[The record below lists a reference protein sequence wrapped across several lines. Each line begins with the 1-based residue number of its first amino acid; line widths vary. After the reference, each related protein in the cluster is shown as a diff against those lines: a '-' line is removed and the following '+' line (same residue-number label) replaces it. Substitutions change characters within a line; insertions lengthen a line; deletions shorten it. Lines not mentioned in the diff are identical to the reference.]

1 MEKRLLL
8 KDSKGELIAELLSFT
23 YNAKRMGGAP
33 TISATLHSF
42 VELTL
47 TTDDY
52 VEFNGE
58 KYYIKHTPTSSKGN
72 TDARYKYDLEFVSE
86 RIMLDDIYF
95 YDTTH
100 STDTVS
106 KSIAKSADFLFSGT
120 IYDLADKINS
130 SLEVS
135 KIGGY
140 VVVIGEDI
148 IFSEYK
154 QIKFSNT
161 FISNAIQEF
170 YNTFEVPYYFEWDAT
185 LNKTLVHVTSGI
197 AKSPNVA
204 FEYGKDNAL
213 LSITKTNAN
222 YKIVNRATGVGSSEN
237 IPYYY
242 PNESASG
249 KHTLDASPELG
260 EVKVNYDVL
269 SKHANVADG
278 ETLVYHLKKTDIE
291 YPTSIS
297 YDNQYGVAKNKN
309 NATSFVDT
317 VGGKVVSRG
326 RWHMDSVVRV
336 NFSELAGAEYT
347 IYLGYAFSV
356 VGSDTAT
363 SIIKV
368 LQPEVSLSWGEATL
382 LSDHEVHLKFSGH
395 TSGIHTH
402 YLWID
407 FDIEIDTEQS
417 YGSLPLNLSFSFY
430 RIAEG
435 EEGDYFEL
443 SDGSSLLVAKS
454 GIKVETPS
462 EGGVISISKML
473 NWIEPQKTLMP
484 SIYRGT
490 LGQERFYNAIN
501 GEVKVPFIDS
511 DNANTDPDEYRY
523 SFPEDTFVN
532 PFNEGR
538 PKEHIVTIDD
548 IKPSI
553 VGVEVNGERI
563 DMFSAFA
570 YDENDNNEL
579 DEENHYKHPYFYAK
593 LKKLG
598 FNLFDHANEN
608 GEMTISFT
616 SGDCSA
622 CNFIIGVDGE
632 EDTQKNTVQVD
643 ENGDLLRD
651 ANGDVRSGREGKPKE
666 KAQERQQDT
675 INNEVWIALKKE
687 DSTFGTLYPNA
698 TEKPS
703 IEDTFVI
710 TNINLPLEYILA
722 AEKRLEERIKQYLID
737 NNNEKFNFSIKFSRI
752 YLADEKNK
760 DVRDQIT
767 ENSSIK
773 VIYQGRE
780 ATLYVSSY
788 TYKMTAGEA
797 LPEISVELSDTLS
810 VSNGVMRNVIN
821 QVKAEVMTSVAN
833 VDIVAQGARAF
844 VRKDQNDQTVYRL
857 TANEMDV
864 VKDSNIGGSLDVGGS
879 SSIGGEL
886 TVGRKAGFSDD
897 VNVGGDINVGE
908 YTEILGEISGA
919 KISQDGS
926 AVFKSVRVN
935 ALETFTMIYNKIRAT
950 SAYTAFDD
958 SGTIV
963 DIVEIEGGKYKITF
977 DRNENSYSHPFKSG
991 DILWGVV
998 NKLNDFAY
1006 SIYGR
1011 CWMWVSNAE
1020 LENEPWSLE
1029 ATLFENEDCPD
1040 GENIIPT
1047 ANMVVMHRGNINYD
1061 NKERQRTFFISAK
1074 DGSIIQL
1081 LDVTSPKL
1089 FTLMSSDNPK
1099 NYSNYGVVIGKLPKD
1114 LFDYIQNR
1122 YEYISEEDPIV
1133 YAKYLAVQNLLQIDY
1148 AGRPIRQEI
1157 YRGEWS
1163 YNIATSDEPYQS
1175 TPTSYDTAT
1184 HNGSLWQCMAGGTTA
1199 EPREGIAE
1207 WHKKVSKG
1215 DDSTAV
1221 VYQLKP
1227 SANVVYYRTAEN
1239 KLSVDNLEVVVGVTD
1254 NDGYYDIADQ
1264 YTLEQRGL
1272 AVYYAVDGE
1281 GEPTLLNISPD
1292 GQFVLEDG
1300 SGLII
1305 AETGNELLLEGD
1317 SLDISAIKDNIT
1329 LYLKDIET
1337 NDDRATYIIPVI
1349 KDGEEGKQGRML
1361 YPAGVFDAE
1370 KEYKIENNSAPF
1382 VKEGDTYYVW
1392 VWEGDAK
1399 SGIVPS
1405 QDKEGIYWRPFTYM
1419 NYLFAEFLMAKWARF
1434 GGDNGGVFYEKWLFS
1449 QDGVTSEGQ
1458 EKHYSEYKG
1467 NIFDKDGELGEGYT
1481 PNLAIDFKTGAVMM
1495 NNLTERYRRYQNV
1508 GIVKMEKYHNI
1519 IVQPESGVSP
1529 MLENPVQGFSGPLV
1543 ILPQKESKLA
1553 RNGSAVSIFADM
1565 GDTFRLFAE
1574 KEKSKNIP
1582 LSGLYKIYSTF
1593 SLICADDIIGDESE
1607 PGYAKEPGGTG
1618 QYDGN
1623 WIICH
1628 GCRSKWLVLG
1638 AGDMVSMRLVIS
1650 GETRYWVVT
1659 NSSDIATIE
1668 GDIYLNKDLHW
1679 KTDEIVSS
1687 VTFKESVFNEATG
1700 YYEGFDQIAF
1710 TNASAQN
1717 ENWNN
1722 VGTHTDA
1729 KYIRMLFA
1737 SKNFISKYAYVYM
1750 GYNFP
1755 HIILSTH
1762 KDGWWSDEGNNY
1774 HYRLLDKALDDKNF
1788 PLTKE
1793 Q

>member
-42 VELTL
+42 DELTL

-106 KSIAKSADFLFSGT
+106 KAIAKSADFLFSGT

-297 YDNQYGVAKNKN
+297 YDNQYGVGKNKN

-570 YDENDNNEL
+570 YDESDNNEL

-622 CNFIIGVDGE
+622 CNFIIGVDA
-632 EDTQKNTVQVD
+632 DTQKNTVQVD
-643 ENGDLLRD
+643 VNGDLLRD
-651 ANGDVRSGREGKPKE
+651 EYGDVRSGREGKPKE

-710 TNINLPLEYILA
+710 TNINLPLEYILS

-773 VIYQGRE
+773 VIYQGKE

-788 TYKMTAGEA
+788 TYKMTVGEA

-926 AVFKSVRVN
+926 AIFKSVRVN

-1047 ANMVVMHRGNINYD
+1047 TNMVVMHRGNINYD

-1114 LFDYIQNR
+1114 LFDYIQNS

-1148 AGRPIRQEI
+1148 AGRPIRQEN

-1175 TPTSYDTAT
+1175 TPTSYDTVT
-1184 HNGSLWQCMAGGTTA
+1184 YNGSLWRCGATGT
-1199 EPREGIAE
+1199 EVPPKDDIAE

-1254 NDGYYDIADQ
+1254 NDGYYEIADQ

-1281 GEPTLLNISPD
+1281 GEPTLLNISPY

-1370 KEYKIENNSAPF
+1370 KKYKIENNSAPF
-1382 VKEGDTYYVW
+1382 VKEGDTYYVL
-1392 VWEGDAK
+1392 VWEGAAI
-1399 SGIVPS
+1399 SGFVPS
-1405 QDKEGIYWRPFTYM
+1405 EDKEGIYWRPFTHM
-1419 NYLFAEFLMAKWARF
+1419 NYLFAEFLMANWARF
-1434 GGDNGGVFYEKWLFS
+1434 GGENGGVFYEKWLFS
-1449 QDGVTSEGQ
+1449 QDGVTSEG
-1458 EKHYSEYKG
+1458 EEIHYSKYDG
-1467 NIFDKDGELGEGYT
+1467 DIFDKKGELGKGFT

-1495 NNLTERYRRYQNV
+1495 NNLTEMFHNYGQV
-1508 GIVKMEKYHNI
+1508 GYVEMGKYNNI
-1519 IVQPESGVSP
+1519 IVQPCSGVHGYETST
-1529 MLENPVQGFSGPLV
+1529 QGLSGPLV
-1543 ILPQKESKLA
+1543 ILPQEDSKSFQ
-1553 RNGSAVSIFADM
+1553 NGSSISIFAEV
-1565 GDTFRLFAE
+1565 GDTYRRFTE
-1574 KEKSKNIP
+1574 KKANIP
-1582 LSGLYKIYSTF
+1582 LAGVYAVYSTF
-1593 SLICADDIIGDESE
+1593 ALISADNILGEQ
-1607 PGYAKEPGGTG
+1607 YADGGNYLG
-1618 QYDGN
+1618 S
-1623 WIICH
+1623 WIVCH
-1628 GCRSKWLVLG
+1628 GRRSKYLILA
-1638 AGDMVSMRLVIS
+1638 AGDMVRLRMTKS
-1650 GETRYWVVT
+1650 GDMVCWVVE
-1659 NSSDIATIE
+1659 NSSDIDTIE
-1668 GDIYLNKDLHW
+1668 GDIYVNKDLHW
-1679 KTDEIVSS
+1679 VHDREQNDFTQIVDYEDTSD
-1687 VTFKESVFNEATG
+1687 
-1700 YYEGFDQIAF
+1700 EGFVQIAF
-1710 TNASAQN
+1710 TNKYEQST
-1717 ENWNN
+1717 NWNSSGDSGN
-1722 VGTHTDA
+1722 PYT
-1729 KYIRMLFA
+1729 RMLFA
-1737 SKNFISKYAYVYM
+1737 SKTFISTNGKVYL
-1750 GYNFP
+1750 GYNNP
-1755 HIILSTH
+1755 HIILSTNSE
-1762 KDGWWSDEGNNY
+1762 GWWDSGSSHY
-1774 HYRLLDKALDDKNF
+1774 HYRLLDKSKDLNF

-1793 Q
+1793 EE